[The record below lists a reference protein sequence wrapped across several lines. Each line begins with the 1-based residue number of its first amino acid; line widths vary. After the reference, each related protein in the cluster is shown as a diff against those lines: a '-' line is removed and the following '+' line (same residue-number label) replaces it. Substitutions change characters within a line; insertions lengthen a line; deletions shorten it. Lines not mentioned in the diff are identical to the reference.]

1 MGTALAVAQGNSEVA
16 ARLEEIIIGEEAGNW
31 ATLRTDRCDSSVL
44 RVEARQQR
52 SWLQHR
58 ARDGGMQRLTY
69 LMNPLLPCASPLLEG
84 HWVLGLPDLL
94 PALEAAA
101 GRVDHRQTE
110 PIDPQIGAFVAARLE
125 RRMDKELA
133 AHGESADGAVLLAQL
148 RILAQLQS
156 RFRGGPLPALAAWLA
171 ARAGPVLATL
181 RNRARRAA
189 MEERLRTVTAAGY
202 LGPMVQVLEDPAG
215 RTDDAREAQE
225 AVLGLHG
232 IDAELARIA
241 TGSAQRAALAAR
253 IGQEV
258 AAGFGLAAL
267 AAVLAVAAFG

>member
-1 MGTALAVAQGNSEVA
+1 M
-16 ARLEEIIIGEEAGNW
+16 AR
-31 ATLRTDRCDSSVL
+31 VQM
-44 RVEARQQR
+44 ARSCWR
-52 SWLQHR
+52 SCGSWHSCNR
-58 ARDGGMQRLTY
+58 G
-69 LMNPLLPCASPLLEG
+69 
-84 HWVLGLPDLL
+84 
-94 PALEAAA
+94 
-101 GRVDHRQTE
+101 
-110 PIDPQIGAFVAARLE
+110 FVAARCRPG
-125 RRMDKELA
+125 RR
-133 AHGESADGAVLLAQL
+133 
-148 RILAQLQS
+148 
-156 RFRGGPLPALAAWLA
+156 LA